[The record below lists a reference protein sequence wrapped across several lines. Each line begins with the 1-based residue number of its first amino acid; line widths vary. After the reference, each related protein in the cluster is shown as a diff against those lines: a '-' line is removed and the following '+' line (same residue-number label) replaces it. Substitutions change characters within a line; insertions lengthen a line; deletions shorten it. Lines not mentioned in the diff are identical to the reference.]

1 MLASFG
7 KDLAGKAVKFMMM
20 NRIMGGQIDAVIKY
34 DTLYSIIGSYIRKS
48 YLDYKFKIL
57 QIR

>member
-57 QIR
+57 